1 MEGHFDADHQD
12 QQTEERSNQ
21 EENNLMI
28 TGPPASRTVIDNL
41 KKLLVQRQH
50 SRESDTENKNA
61 ARSNSGSNSDAAFYS
76 QFSTSTSDSDDSSDD
91 YMIFQEISNQAD
103 NNNGSSTNHS
113 NRRRHRRRRSYSSS
127 SSSSPSPV
135 ARSRRKVTR
144 VNVTL
149 TTSIGDV
156 SVEGVVKTASGSQKS
171 QELPSGRE
179 RPRRLE
185 GTKEHDSANS
195 TSSHKDSSDE
205 DNFPGTNIQ
214 GNKSLSSSAEATGPV
229 SVGRCPKLK
238 SRRDRDRKRKRSELN
253 YATHRPKILKS
264 TEDSTSTTT
273 VISHNEGNSTNV
285 LHENASAAGGRDAT
299 VITSVPNHTAA
310 TLTPAISENSTGN
323 LIDGAA
329 ATFSENASS
338 SSSHLANQDKDE

>member
-1 MEGHFDADHQD
+1 MGTCEEDADHQD
-12 QQTEERSNQ
+12 QHTEEQSKV

-76 QFSTSTSDSDDSSDD
+76 QFSTSSSDSDDSSDD

-156 SVEGVVKTASGSQKS
+156 SVEGVVKTASGGQKP

-185 GTKEHDSANS
+185 GAKEHDSANS

-205 DNFPGTNIQ
+205 DNFPPTNTQ
-214 GNKSLSSSAEATGPV
+214 ANKSLSSSEATGPV
-229 SVGRCPKLK
+229 SAGRCPKLK

-264 TEDSTSTTT
+264 TEDSTCTPT
-273 VISHNEGNSTNV
+273 VMSHIEGNSNKTSLDNV
-285 LHENASAAGGRDAT
+285 SAAGGRDAT
-299 VITSVPNHTAA
+299 VASVPNPTAA
-310 TLTPAISENSTGN
+310 TSVPAISENSTDN

-329 ATFSENASS
+329 VTFSGIAPSSNLASLS
-338 SSSHLANQDKDE
+338 KDE